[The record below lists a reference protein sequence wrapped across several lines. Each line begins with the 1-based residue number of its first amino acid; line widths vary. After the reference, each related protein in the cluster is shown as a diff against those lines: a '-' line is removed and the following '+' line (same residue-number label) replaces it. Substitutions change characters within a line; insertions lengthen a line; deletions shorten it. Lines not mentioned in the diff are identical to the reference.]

1 MREKNCLGQIS
12 EELRERRE
20 KVRKEK
26 KRDTSA
32 LFLKRK
38 VQAYFFKIPLIAI

>member
-26 KRDTSA
+26 KERYICIVFEKKGPSL
-32 LFLKRK
+32 LF
-38 VQAYFFKIPLIAI
+38 